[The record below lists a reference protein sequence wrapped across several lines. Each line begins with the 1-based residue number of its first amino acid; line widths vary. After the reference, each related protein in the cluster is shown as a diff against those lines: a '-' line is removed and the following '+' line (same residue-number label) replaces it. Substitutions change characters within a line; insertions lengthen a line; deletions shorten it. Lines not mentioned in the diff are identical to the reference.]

1 MEFSDYQKQS
11 ASTAIYPGQG
21 GVMGLA
27 YVGLGLGE
35 SGEVQ
40 GKIKKILRDDGGEIS
55 DEKRQAIA
63 KELGD
68 MLWYVSQTATEIGV
82 SLDDIAED
90 NLDKLA
96 SRAER
101 GVLGGSGDSR

>member
-1 MEFSDYQKQS
+1 MDFNAYQRES

-21 GVMGLA
+21 EVMGLA

-40 GKIKKILRDDGGEIS
+40 GKIKKVIRDDGGVLS
-55 DEKRQAIA
+55 DEKRAAIA

-82 SLDDIAED
+82 SLDDVAED

-96 SRAER
+96 DRRQR
-101 GVLGGSGDSR
+101 GVLGGSGDER